1 MRQRKAL
8 TEKDKAPSLYEYE
21 KAKRQ
26 AADLIPNTRK
36 NERQREPTNRN
47 LTKCSLHDPD
57 DFCRLSKKPRSNGH
71 TIYQQCNGI
80 WWESCDIKMKEVKN
94 TNRWSGRSER
104 MRRALL

>member
-1 MRQRKAL
+1 M
-8 TEKDKAPSLYEYE
+8 TEKDKAPSLYDYE
-21 KAKRQ
+21 KNKARRQ

-36 NERQREPTNRN
+36 NERQREPTNQN

-80 WWESCDIKMKEVKN
+80 WWESCDIKMKEDKKHELDGRGEVK
-94 TNRWSGRSER
+94 E
-104 MRRALL
+104 